1 MKNLKVAANIL
12 AACFEDE
19 KKKLETANKDYAKAA
34 YNRRCQMLLEAL
46 TIVSCLDE
54 PVDVV
59 PDETD
64 N

>member
-34 YNRRCQMLLEAL
+34 YQRRCQMLLEAL
-46 TIVSCLDE
+46 TIISCLDS
-54 PVDVV
+54 PVDS
-59 PDETD
+59 PFHETD